1 MSYTHDA
8 VGRGSGTVTR
18 LGLAAVEVFIGVGA
32 VYGGITLIADGW
44 ALPLS
49 YLEPLPLS
57 SWTWPGIALLAV
69 VAVPMLGAAYLTIR
83 RHPLGG
89 EASVAAGLLLI
100 GWIIVQVAV
109 MGLAMAWQPVMAVLG
124 AVVAPLGWRLTRT
137 DGRR

>member
-1 MSYTHDA
+1 
-8 VGRGSGTVTR
+8 
-18 LGLAAVEVFIGVGA
+18 
-32 VYGGITLIADGW
+32 
-44 ALPLS
+44 
-49 YLEPLPLS
+49 
-57 SWTWPGIALLAV
+57 
-69 VAVPMLGAAYLTIR
+69 
-83 RHPLGG
+83 LGG